1 MMTLTSVQMQLAD
14 LEKKIRTV
22 QKYILRTVYQL
33 DAIRFHDGDVRG
45 AERPDFN
52 DQDWPSFAIG
62 QTWGGQD
69 RLCWFRIPF
78 TCEKVTGDEKPA
90 VLIQPGKRFVFKS
103 SEGGDLREY
112 ELLAY
117 LDGRPL
123 QSIDVRRNLIPLHDL
138 IKPGQRHLLALEAF
152 SGLEAHVHV
161 FEQADLVAIHPQ
173 TEAFYYTAR
182 NLLDCLIAIGESHV
196 AFPRLIVLL
205 ERALLQVDFLQAGSA
220 TFFDSIAH
228 AHETLQKELGP
239 APTSVAGS
247 PVVLCL
253 GHSHLD
259 LAWKWRVRHSIK
271 KAARTCANAL
281 RLMELYP
288 EFRYSQSQAQ
298 LYQWMQIHQ
307 PALFAQIRE
316 KIASGQWEATG
327 GMWVESDCN
336 IPNGESLVRQFL
348 FGKRY
353 FRRELSSDPQTAWLP
368 DCFGFCYSLPQIMK
382 ECGIRRFVTTKLSWN
397 QFTSFPHDTFLWQGV
412 DGTRILCHFITT
424 PDRRG
429 WSDYSVDLNPA
440 TVKGCWDS
448 YRQQQINNEV
458 LLSFGW
464 GDGGGGPTAEML
476 ENGRRLNAF
485 SALPVCRQGSV
496 EGFFHDLE
504 QRLSDLP
511 VWNDELYLQLHR
523 GTYTSQAK
531 IKKQNRVCE
540 ALLHHMELLSSIA
553 YLRSG
558 WYPQAEINRAWESV
572 LLNQFH
578 DILPGSSIVEVYQ
591 DCDQAY
597 EKVQQTGADI
607 IRQALE
613 RIGPVADDDPTA
625 ATVYNPLSWTRS
637 DLLKI
642 PIEPGA
648 VHVPCEHD
656 VPLPFQLSHDRTHV
670 LVSMRKV
677 PSMGLRRYTLTEAS
691 RRSAASSNR
700 SLHITPDHLENRF
713 FYLRLDETGAII
725 SIWDK
730 RYNREIIAEGARA
743 NRFQIFEDRPMAN
756 EAWDIDVYYQ
766 KKTLELNDLV
776 SSTAVETGPLR
787 GGLKQQYK
795 FLSSQILQ
803 YLYIYDE
810 IPRIDFITEIDW
822 RQHQTLLKTAFPL
835 NIHSSRATYEIP
847 FGVIERPAHWN
858 TDWDKARFEVAAQK
872 WADLSEGDYGVS
884 LLNDCKYGYDVKD
897 NVMRL
902 TLIKSGIDPDPAAD
916 IGLHRFSYALYPHFG
931 DWRIGGTVRM
941 AYEFNYPLMFYP
953 LAGHP
958 QAGPDDGYSFV
969 TPSAENLVVETV
981 KKAEDRPGLIVRV
994 YETYNQRG
1002 NASLIFAEKIK
1013 KAVTCNGLEEEQG
1026 PVKFHDHTLEFYI
1039 KPFQLRTF
1047 YVEF

>member
-1 MMTLTSVQMQLAD
+1 MMTLTSIQMQLAD

-22 QKYILRTVYQL
+22 QKQFMCTIRPLE
-33 DAIRFHDGDVRG
+33 AIRFHDGDVRG
-45 AERPDFN
+45 AERPDFD
-52 DQDWPSFAIG
+52 DQDWPSFSTG

-112 ELLAY
+112 ELLVY

-182 NLLDCLIAIGESHV
+182 NLLDCLIAIGESHA
-196 AFPRLIVLL
+196 AFPRLIAFL
-205 ERALLQVDFLQAGSA
+205 ERALLQVDFLQTGSA
-220 TFFDSIAH
+220 AFFDSIVHAH
-228 AHETLQKELGP
+228 AMLQKELGP
-239 APTSVAGS
+239 QPAPVAGS
-247 PVVLCL
+247 PAVLCL

-259 LAWKWRVRHSIK
+259 LAWKWQVRHSIK

-307 PALFAQIRE
+307 PVLFAQIR
-316 KIASGQWEATG
+316 KRIASGQWEATG

-353 FRRELSSDPQTAWLP
+353 FRRELASDPQTAWLP

-397 QFTSFPHDTFLWQGV
+397 QFTSFPHDTFFWQGV

-429 WSDYSVDLNPA
+429 WNDYSVDLNPA
-440 TVKGCWDS
+440 NVQGCWDS
-448 YRQQQINNEV
+448 YRQQQANNEV

-504 QRLSDLP
+504 QRVSDLP

-531 IKKQNRVCE
+531 IKKQNRECE

-558 WYPQAEINRAWESV
+558 WYPQTEINRAWESV

-578 DILPGSSIVEVYQ
+578 DILPGSSIAEVYQ

-597 EKVQQTGADI
+597 EKVQQTGAEI
-607 IRQALE
+607 IRQALQ
-613 RIGPVADDDPTA
+613 RIGPGDAEAPTA
-625 ATVYNPLSWTRS
+625 AMVYNPLSWTRS

-642 PIEPGA
+642 PVEQGA
-648 VHVPCEHD
+648 VPVPCDHD
-656 VPLPFQLSHDRTHV
+656 VPLPFQLSHDRTQV

-677 PSMGLRRYTLTEAS
+677 PAMGLRRYALTEAS
-691 RRSAASSNR
+691 GRSAASSKS
-700 SLHITPDHLENRF
+700 SLHIAPDHLENRF
-713 FYLRLDETGAII
+713 FRLRLDETGAIV
-725 SIWDK
+725 SIYDK
-730 RYNREIIAEGARA
+730 RYHREVVAEGARA

-756 EAWDIDVYYQ
+756 EAWDIDIFYQ
-766 KKTLELNDLV
+766 NKTIERNTLV

-787 GGLKQQYK
+787 GGLKQQYN
-795 FLSSQILQ
+795 FLSSRILQ

-847 FGVIERPAHWN
+847 FGVIERPAHRN

-884 LLNDCKYGYDVKD
+884 LLNDCKYGYDVQD
-897 NVMRL
+897 NIMRL
-902 TLIKSGIDPDPAAD
+902 TLIKSGIDPDPTAD
-916 IGLHRFSYALYPHFG
+916 IGLHRFSYALYPHSG

-981 KKAEDRPGLIVRV
+981 KKAEDRPGLIIRV
-994 YETYNQRG
+994 YEAYNQRG
-1002 NASLIFAEKIK
+1002 NVSLIFTEKVK
-1013 KAVTCNGLEEEQG
+1013 KAVACNCLEEEQG
-1026 PVKFHDHTLEFYI
+1026 PADFHEHTLEFYI

>member
-504 QRLSDLP
+504 QRVSDLP

-578 DILPGSSIVEVYQ
+578 DILPGSSIAEVYQ

-613 RIGPVADDDPTA
+613 RIGPVADDDSTA

-677 PSMGLRRYTLTEAS
+677 PSMGLRRYALTEAS

-776 SSTAVETGPLR
+776 SSTVVETGPLR

-835 NIHSSRATYEIP
+835 NLHSSRATYEIP